1 MTMPPPYPSG
11 PPPWGP
17 PPAPQSRRTAVL
29 VAAIAIPVVLA
40 IVLVA
45 SLAFAG
51 VPVVRNHQ
59 EAATP
64 ETVDWEPYVDA
75 GKAAAQNLTTIDYR
89 TVDQDIQRILDMSTG
104 TFHDDFES
112 RSDEFSDT
120 VRESQSVSE
129 GAIAGVGLESLRT
142 DQAGV
147 LVAIAVK
154 TTNGGAAQ
162 QPKSWRIRVTVDKVG
177 DGYKA
182 SNVEF
187 VP

>member
-1 MTMPPPYPSG
+1 
-11 PPPWGP
+11 
-17 PPAPQSRRTAVL
+17 VL

-51 VPVVRNHQ
+51 VQVVRNHQ
-59 EAATP
+59 EAAATP

-120 VRESQSVSE
+120 VPESQSVSE